1 VTSGLI
7 GEPYMPIVRRCL
19 GPAVAAVILGTLI
32 LIYANP
38 IARLF
43 GV

>member
-1 VTSGLI
+1 L
-7 GEPYMPIVRRCL
+7 PIVRRCL
-19 GPAVAAVILGTLI
+19 GPAIAAVFLGTII